1 MQPGVGPLL
10 RFLAFAAFFVLTAT
24 GVQAHSGRGPAG
36 PESGVK
42 IPGVTHGQMAVID
55 SYAGQIVDM
64 AERQFAPDEEFR
76 RILNYVRIQK
86 TYCAWGLMPGAV
98 TDETSPFNECSHA
111 YLAAVQNLLVRM
123 SNMPQQNRNV
133 QDLSRTVDM
142 AMMSGGTGLILCAY
156 SGETFNT
163 AQLLRPNWG
172 AALAHAPS
180 LSALLAALLAACALL
195 YGAARLV
202 GLTGGQAQSVTP

>member
-1 MQPGVGPLL
+1 MQPGAGPLH
-10 RFLAFAAFFVLTAT
+10 RFLAFVVIFVLAVTE
-24 GVQAHSGRGPAG
+24 GQAHSGRGPAG
-36 PESGVK
+36 PDSGVK

-55 SYAGQIVDM
+55 SYAGQIVDL
-64 AERQFAPDEEFR
+64 AVRQFAPDEEFR

-123 SNMPQQNRNV
+123 STMPQHNNSV

-156 SGETFNT
+156 SSETFNT

-172 AALAHAPS
+172 AVLLHAPS
-180 LSALLAALLAACALL
+180 LAALLAALLAAGALL
-195 YGAARLV
+195 YGTARAL
-202 GLTGGQAQSVTP
+202 GLNGRQAQSVTL

>member
-1 MQPGVGPLL
+1 MPPGAGLLL
-10 RFLAFAAFFVLTAT
+10 RFLAFAVFLVLAAT
-24 GVQAHSGRGPAG
+24 EAQAHSGRGPAG

-55 SYAGQIVDM
+55 SYAGQIIDL

-86 TYCAWGLMPGAV
+86 TYCAWGHMPGAV

-111 YLAAVQNLLVRM
+111 YLAAVQHLLVRM
-123 SNMPQQNRNV
+123 STKAQPNRSV

-142 AMMSGGTGLILCAY
+142 AMMNGGTGLILCAY

-163 AQLLRPNWG
+163 ALLLRPNWG
-172 AALAHAPS
+172 AALTHMPS
-180 LSALLAALLAACALL
+180 LFALLAALLAVCALL

-202 GLTGGQAQSVTP
+202 GLNGRQVQRVTL

>member
-1 MQPGVGPLL
+1 MPPGAGPLL
-10 RFLAFAAFFVLTAT
+10 RFLAFAAFLVLAT
-24 GVQAHSGRGPAG
+24 TEGQAHSGRGPAG

-55 SYAGQIVDM
+55 SYTGQIIDL

-76 RILNYVRIQK
+76 RILNYVRLQK
-86 TYCAWGLMPGAV
+86 AYCAWGLMPGAV

-123 SNMPQQNRNV
+123 SSKEQQNRSV

-163 AQLLRPNWG
+163 AQLLRPKWG
-172 AALAHAPS
+172 AALLHGPS
-180 LSALLAALLAACALL
+180 LAALIVALLAVCALL
-195 YGAARLV
+195 YGVAQLL
-202 GLTGGQAQSVTP
+202 GLNGRQAQSVTV